1 MTVAQINGAGQS
13 RRGPRPKGGGGRLRI
28 QVKMPEAIAEA
39 LTGLAEQ
46 VDQPVTDLGAYY
58 LIRGWNQTREE
69 QGLAPYPMPSY
80 LEEAA
85 RQHASRELQDSLLE
99 HSEESLLA
107 G

>member
-1 MTVAQINGAGQS
+1 MTLSQISGAAQS
-13 RRGPRPKGGGGRLRI
+13 RRGPRPKGGQRLRI

-39 LTGLAEQ
+39 LTGLAAQ

-58 LIRGWNQTREE
+58 LIIGLNQARLEA
-69 QGLAPYPMPSY
+69 GLTPYPMPSY

-85 RQHASRELQDSLLE
+85 RRHATRELQDSLPE
-99 HSEESLLA
+99 HTEESLLA